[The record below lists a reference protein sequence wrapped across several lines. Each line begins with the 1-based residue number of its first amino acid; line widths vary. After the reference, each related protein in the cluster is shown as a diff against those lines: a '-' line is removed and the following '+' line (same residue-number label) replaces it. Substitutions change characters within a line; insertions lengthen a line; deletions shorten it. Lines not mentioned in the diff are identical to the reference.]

1 MARVADWERGQ
12 ERMKNMRI
20 RPPKALI
27 LSSTHIHTHMEFV
40 LYFRPVHLILPLD
53 SSVANKC
60 LFDNK
65 QICRLRKETP
75 SQGTGPSLCQALIV
89 SAEASLYENSWYNA
103 MVKVK
108 GNDDRHEY
116 NQC

>member
-1 MARVADWERGQ
+1 MGTGAGENEEYENQTSKGAYTLQ
-12 ERMKNMRI
+12 Y
-20 RPPKALI
+20 
-27 LSSTHIHTHMEFV
+27 THTEFV
-40 LYFRPVHLILPLD
+40 LYFRPAHLILPLD

-75 SQGTGPSLCQALIV
+75 SQGTGPSLYQALIV
-89 SAEASLYENSWYNA
+89 SAEASLYENSWYNV